1 MTNRQENQEKY
12 NSFLLY
18 TQKKD
23 IKNIFV
29 SNDNDRASPQ
39 TYYLTNKKWLGDYRK
54 KFKLEESLKQ

>member
-1 MTNRQENQEKY
+1 MTNRQENREKY

-29 SNDNDRASPQ
+29 SDDNDRTSPQ
-39 TYYLTNKKWLGDYRK
+39 TYYLIGKNLTSKKV
-54 KFKLEESLKQ
+54 